1 MRNNEDRRRE
11 KGKEANFVSLMGS
24 KFGKVVNE
32 ADCEELLEPHPSP
45 TLERNTNNPKRRFSD
60 RGAELLFLV
69 PLTLK
74 LTGINL
80 QQHPLLEAGRPQRSH
95 HHQNRIIRH
104 GG

>member
-1 MRNNEDRRRE
+1 MRKNEDRRRE
-11 KGKEANFVSLMGS
+11 KGEEANFVSLMGS

-45 TLERNTNNPKRRFSD
+45 TLERNTNNPKRFS
-60 RGAELLFLV
+60 ELLFLV
-69 PLTLK
+69 PLTFK

-80 QQHPLLEAGRPQRSH
+80 QQYPLLEAGRPQRSH

-104 GG
+104 CG